1 MHINRLDLNLLVVLD
16 AIFTEDGITAAAAKL
31 NLTQPAVSHALG
43 RLRDVLGDPL
53 FERQGR
59 RLIPTPF
66 ARGLIE
72 PVRQSLRGIEIALAE
87 AERFDPATTRRRF
100 TLGIRDVLEARILP
114 ALMHRISEVAP
125 LVDLAAIH
133 VDRREVE
140 GELAAG
146 RVDAALDIWL
156 SLPEHIRQRRL
167 MADRFVVVARSGHPK
182 VRGHID
188 LETYLSLQHVLVS
201 ARTTGPGLE
210 DIELARLG
218 HSRHVRLRCQHYF
231 AGCRVVS
238 QTDMIL
244 TMTEHYA
251 RITNR
256 PFANQMLP
264 FPIEGPGLDAYLYW
278 HANVENDPANRWLRG
293 MITETMAAL
302 PLRDI

>member
-1 MHINRLDLNLLVVLD
+1 MHISRLDLNLLVVLD
-16 AIFTEDGITAAAAKL
+16 AIFTEGGITAAAAKL

-53 FERQGR
+53 FERNGR
-59 RLIPTPF
+59 RLVPTPF
-66 ARGLIE
+66 ARNLIE
-72 PVRQSLRGIEIALAE
+72 PIRQSLRGIEIALAE
-87 AERFDPATTRRRF
+87 SEHFDPATTRRHF
-100 TLGIRDVLEARILP
+100 VLGIRDVLEARILP
-114 ALMHRISEVAP
+114 SLMHRIAEVAP
-125 LVDLAAIH
+125 HVDLSAIH
-133 VDRREVE
+133 VDRRVLE

-156 SLPEHIRQRRL
+156 SVPSHIRHRHL
-167 MADRFVVVARSGHPK
+167 MEDRFVVIARSGHPR

-188 LETYLSLQHVLVS
+188 LETYISLQHVLVS
-201 ARTTGPGLE
+201 ARTSGPGLE

-218 HSRHVRLRCQHYF
+218 HNRHVRLRCQHYF

-238 QTDMIL
+238 QTDMVL

-256 PFANQMLP
+256 PFANQIVP

-278 HANVENDPANRWLRG
+278 HENVESDPANRWLRG
-293 MITETMAAL
+293 MIIETMAAL
-302 PLRDI
+302 PQRDV